1 MASGSLLFTPASELA
16 QLIKTRKLSPVELVD
31 HILRRIGGLNP
42 KLNAYLTVA
51 EAEARSAARAAEAA
65 VIRGEEL
72 PPLHGVPLSIKDL
85 HFTKGIVTTGGSLVF
100 RDFVPDEDSVA
111 VERLRRAGAII
122 LGKTN
127 TPEFGLSAT
136 TENRL
141 GDHCRNPWHPERT
154 AGGSS
159 GGAAAAVACG
169 LGPLALG
176 SDGGGSI
183 RIPSGFCGV
192 YGLKPTRG
200 RVPKYG
206 GFGGFELFSDIGPIA
221 RTVRDAALMLSVM
234 AGYDRRDPA
243 SLRDQPPDFLTAVD
257 GELQGLRLAWSPDL
271 GYARVDPEVKSAA
284 ESAAH
289 AFASLGCEVEEAT
302 PAIDDPFAIFSPI
315 MLADQYAACGHLLG
329 ERADELVP
337 YVKSTLQH
345 GAEAPGYRYSQAL
358 RALERFRMQMAD
370 FFEHYDLLL
379 TPTNAVPAFPVGR
392 RPREIDGQEVDTL
405 WGPFPF
411 TAPFNLTGQPAANL
425 PCGFSAEGLPIGLQ
439 IIGRWGEETT
449 VLRASALFEQTRPW
463 ADRIPSLCSV

>member
-1 MASGSLLFTPASELA
+1 MAGDSLLFTPASELA
-16 QLIKTRKLSPVELVD
+16 QLIKKRKLSPVELVD
-31 HILRRIGGLNP
+31 HILARIGEVNP

-51 EAEARSAARAAEAA
+51 DAEAKSAARAAEAA
-65 VIRGEEL
+65 VMRGDEL
-72 PPLHGVPLSIKDL
+72 PSLHGVPLSIKDL
-85 HFTKGIVTTGGSLVF
+85 HFTKEIVTTGGSLVF
-100 RDFVPDEDSVA
+100 RDFVPNEDSVA
-111 VERLRRAGAII
+111 VERLRHAGAII

-141 GDHCRNPWHPERT
+141 GDHCRNPWHLERT

-200 RVPKYG
+200 RVPIYG
-206 GFGGFELFSDIGPIA
+206 GFGGFELFADIGPIA

-234 AGYDRRDPA
+234 AGFDRRDPT
-243 SLRDQPPDFLTAVD
+243 SLQAQPPNFLAAVD
-257 GELQGLRLAWSPDL
+257 GEFRGLRLAWSPNL
-271 GYARVDPEVKSAA
+271 GYAPVDPEVRSIA

-289 AFASLGCEVEEAT
+289 TFESLGCAVEEAT
-302 PAIDDPFAIFSPI
+302 PSIDDPFTIFTPI
-315 MLADQYAACGHLLG
+315 MLADQYAACGHLLR
-329 ERADELVP
+329 EHADNLVP
-337 YVKSTLQH
+337 YVKSTLEQ
-345 GAEAPGYRYSQAL
+345 GAKVSGYHYSQAL

-370 FFEHYDLLL
+370 FFGRYDLLL
-379 TPTNAVPAFPVGR
+379 TPTNTVPAFPVGR
-392 RPREIDGQEVDTL
+392 RPREIGGQKVDTL

-411 TAPFNLTGQPAANL
+411 TMLFNLTGQPAANL
-425 PCGFSAEGLPIGLQ
+425 PCGFSTEGLPIGLQ
-439 IIGRWGEETT
+439 VVGRWGEEAT
-449 VLRASALFEQTRPW
+449 VLRASAAFEQARPW
-463 ADRIPSLCSV
+463 AGKTPPLGS